1 MGARVTIDQPAPHQI
16 QLVLRQDS
24 AEVARF
30 MLFVLVI
37 TGALLLLVPQAR
49 SSPVPLLGLVG
60 AAVGWC
66 VVAGSAREVYLF
78 DRAARAVRV
87 QLVSLLGRSEELLSV
102 EEVIT
107 VQQGVRGPDD
117 NRLVLELVTRRGE
130 VRLRLPR
137 RLTTLGAA
145 EQDSVGRLIAG
156 HLGVPL
162 GLVLD

>member
-49 SSPVPLLGLVG
+49 SSPGPLLGLVG

-66 VVAGSAREVYLF
+66 VVAAQP
-78 DRAARAVRV
+78 VRFTSLTV
-87 QLVSLLGRSEELLSV
+87 QLGRSAYSAS
-102 EEVIT
+102 
-107 VQQGVRGPDD
+107 RCWDAPR
-117 NRLVLELVTRRGE
+117 NSCRSRR
-130 VRLRLPR
+130 
-137 RLTTLGAA
+137 
-145 EQDSVGRLIAG
+145 
-156 HLGVPL
+156 
-162 GLVLD
+162 